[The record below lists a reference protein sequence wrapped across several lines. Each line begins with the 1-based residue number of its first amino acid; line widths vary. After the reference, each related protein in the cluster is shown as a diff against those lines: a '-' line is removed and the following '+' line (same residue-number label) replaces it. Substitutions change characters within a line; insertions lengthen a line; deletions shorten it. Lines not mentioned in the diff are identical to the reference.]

1 MPVLT
6 FWHDNCNRYSAN
18 LNSFSSN
25 PAGRFS
31 DPPEREVMTMVE
43 FLGVALFVLLMA
55 PYLRESKFKELERH
69 QAMRRAMLRLR
80 EKYRRFSF

>member
-1 MPVLT
+1 
-6 FWHDNCNRYSAN
+6 
-18 LNSFSSN
+18 
-25 PAGRFS
+25 
-31 DPPEREVMTMVE
+31 MVE